1 MSLVGP
7 RPERLSFV
15 DRLAL
20 EIPFYSIRHC
30 VKPGMTGWARV
41 QCRDDDDSIEG
52 AIQKLQ
58 YELYYVKNH
67 SLVLDMLVL
76 LETVHVVLMGKRTR

>member
-1 MSLVGP
+1 
-7 RPERLSFV
+7 V

-20 EIPFYSIRHC
+20 EIPFYGIRHC
-30 VKPGMTGWARV
+30 VKPGMTSWARV

-52 AIQKLQ
+52 VIQKLQ

-76 LETVHVVLMGKRTR
+76 LETVHVVLMGKRAR